1 LEYFLKE
8 LLTRHWAYSISARG
22 GSINSRYKNMIC
34 SLGYINILYFNRNIP
49 ADKGGVPAV
58 AFGLHICYIP

>member
-1 LEYFLKE
+1 
-8 LLTRHWAYSISARG
+8 
-22 GSINSRYKNMIC
+22 MIC